1 VSTIAMG
8 VVSALFYVLF
18 TVISTNLLTAL
29 IGSVGLM
36 IAFYYGLT
44 GFACV
49 WFYRKTLTGSLR
61 DFVMRGVVPLLGGVV
76 LLVVFGYGLIQYAK
90 PDWLTDD
97 DGNNVTIFGYGAVAV
112 VGIGALILGVVLMA
126 LWRISAPGFFKGLT
140 LPRRSAEPDDPDDAV
155 QAEPATSVS

>member
-1 VSTIAMG
+1 MG

-76 LLVVFGYGLIQYAK
+76 LLVVFGYGL
-90 PDWLTDD
+90 
-97 DGNNVTIFGYGAVAV
+97 
-112 VGIGALILGVVLMA
+112 MA